1 MKISTLLCA
10 LLLALTSTAQTTFEP
25 NLKWGKPTDQ
35 ELSMTVYEEDKDA
48 PAVVLCQLTN
58 VGYTMDFHNYY
69 VDYEVKT
76 RIKVLT
82 DAGKEYANVSIVY
95 IDNPQRQY
103 SQEDIEDFK
112 AVAYNMENG
121 KVKKTKIGMD
131 QIFRERINEDYVR
144 AKVAIPQVKA
154 GTVIEY
160 EYKLHSNVFYH
171 LYDWKA
177 QKDIPVVYTNYRLE
191 VPTVFVFN
199 VETSGIQQLQSS
211 VTSGAINYQM
221 SSGSL
226 AKQYKRYTNIYNC
239 TGRNLRA
246 LKKDDYVWNVEDY
259 CTKVTA
265 ELKSYNFSVN
275 DQRDMRKTW
284 EQVDNTLFDHTDF
297 GSRLY
302 KHSKYRDELLAKGID
317 KMDDLKEKVA
327 ATFLFLR
334 QRLAWNGEYKLL
346 AKSSSEVIK
355 KGNGTNAD
363 LNMILINMLGDV
375 GVKAYPVLMST
386 RRHGRLPK
394 TYPSLDK
401 INTFIV
407 GIPNGGSWI
416 YLDAS
421 GADGYLNVL
430 PANLYVEQAR
440 IIEKGTQGQWVN
452 LQKVGEARSVLNI
465 KASLTADGQMK
476 GEQTAIYSGN
486 AAANER
492 KAFRAAS
499 DSTAFMASKATKD
512 GVAITQCKIEGH
524 HDFSPSVTEVLNF
537 TKQGE
542 KTDDHIYINPFTEIP
557 ISSNPFTEKGRLLP
571 VEFPCRNSYNAYV
584 QLTLPDGWQ
593 LEEMPKSVNVST
605 PDKSASGRINYALGD
620 DNTITINYQFRI
632 SNVCY
637 DHKQYD
643 ALSQLFD
650 LFANRGKDILVIKK
664 K

>member
-1 MKISTLLCA
+1 MKICTMFYA
-10 LLLALTSTAQTTFEP
+10 LLLASTATAQTTIEP
-25 NLKWGKPTDQ
+25 NLKWGKPTEQ
-35 ELSMTVYEEDKDA
+35 ELSMTVYEEDKEA

-58 VGYTMDFHNYY
+58 VGYTMGFHNYFVNY
-69 VDYEVKT
+69 DVKT

-82 DAGKEYANVSIVY
+82 DAGKEYANISIVY
-95 IDNPQRQY
+95 IDNAERQY
-103 SQEDIEDFK
+103 AQEDLEEFK
-112 AVAYNMENG
+112 AVAYNLEDG
-121 KVKKTKIGMD
+121 KVKKTKIGMS
-131 QIFRERINEDYVR
+131 QVFKERIDDDYVR

-171 LYDWKA
+171 LYDWEA
-177 QKDIPVVYTNYRLE
+177 QKDIPVAYTNYRLE
-191 VPTVFVFN
+191 VPTVFIFN
-199 VETSGIQQLQSS
+199 VETAGIQQLQSS
-211 VTSGAINYQM
+211 VTSGTLSYQV
-221 SSGSL
+221 SSGNL
-226 AKQYKRYTNIYNC
+226 AKQYKRYTNIYDC

-246 LKKDDYVWNVEDY
+246 LKKDNYVWNVRDY

-265 ELKSYNFSVN
+265 ELQSYNFSVN
-275 DQRDMRKTW
+275 EQRDMRKTW
-284 EQVDNTLFDHTDF
+284 VQVDNTLFDHPDF

-302 KHSKYRDELLAKGID
+302 KHSKYRDELLANGID
-317 KMDDLKEKVA
+317 KIDNLEKKVT

-334 QRLAWNGEYKLL
+334 QRLAWNGEYELL

-355 KGNGTNAD
+355 KGNGSNAD
-363 LNMILINMLGDV
+363 LNMMLINMLGDV

-421 GADGYLNVL
+421 CADGYLNVL
-430 PANLYVEQAR
+430 PANLNVEQAR
-440 IIEKGTQGQWVN
+440 IIDKGTQGKWVN
-452 LQKVGEARSVLNI
+452 LQKIGEAKSVRNI

-476 GEQTAIYSGN
+476 GEQTTVYSGN

-492 KAFRAAS
+492 KAFREAS
-499 DSTAFMASKATKD
+499 DSTAFMASKATQN
-512 GVAITQCKIEGH
+512 GVNITQYKIEGH
-524 HDFSPSVTEVLNF
+524 HDFSPSVTEVINF

-542 KTDDHIYINPFTEIP
+542 TTDDHIYINPFTALP
-557 ISSNPFTEKGRLLP
+557 INSNPFTEKNRLLP
-571 VEFPCRNSYNAYV
+571 VEFPCRNTFNAYV

-593 LEEMPKSVNVST
+593 LDEMPKSVNVTT
-605 PDKSASGRINYALGD
+605 PDKGASGRINYALTG
-620 DNTITINYQFRI
+620 NTITINYQFRI
-632 SNVCY
+632 NNVCY
-637 DHKQYD
+637 DHEQYD
-643 ALSQLFD
+643 MLSQLFD
-650 LFANRGKDILVIKK
+650 LFANRGKDMLVIKK